1 MTFQRHRSYAVSS
14 RSTLAVAT
22 LCVLAFHAPRPS
34 AESSQSDEKRDER
47 PSLSLR
53 SSVKV
58 TISASEVLFV
68 AVLKGGADNYEEFYC
83 PTIEWDWDDLTKSET
98 TYDCEPYE
106 PSKSEIRRRYSTRHT
121 FQQSGTYEV
130 KVRLKRKDKVL
141 AYARTNVIV
150 RFGGRSGL

>member
-1 MTFQRHRSYAVSS
+1 MTFQRHRSSAVLS

-22 LCVLAFHAPRPS
+22 LCVLALHAPRLP

-53 SSVKV
+53 SSVQV
-58 TISASEVLFV
+58 TFSSPEVLFV
-68 AVLKGGADNYEEFYC
+68 AQLKGGADNYEEFYC
-83 PTIEWDWDDLTKSET
+83 PTIEWDWDDLTKSES

-106 PSKSEIRRRYSTRHT
+106 PAKSEIRRRYSARHT

-130 KVRLKRKDKVL
+130 KIRLKRKDKVL
-141 AYARTNVIV
+141 ANARTRVMV
-150 RFGGRSGL
+150 PFGGSSGF